1 MLRLIHARTWYLLGA
16 LMTLVVIVASLV
28 PAHDLPS
35 VSVNDKVEHISAY
48 VALAIWFGGLFTRR
62 AYLWLA
68 LGLLILGGAIEIA
81 QGLMGLGRTAD
92 VKDFLADG
100 LGVLIGLSV
109 CLAGFGH
116 WVSWIERWTRR
127 T

>member
-1 MLRLIHARTWYLLGA
+1 MVRLIHARTWYVLGVLLTLA
-16 LMTLVVIVASLV
+16 VIFVCLM
-28 PAHDLPS
+28 PARDLPS
-35 VSVNDKVEHISAY
+35 VSVNDKVEHITAY

-68 LGLLILGGAIEIA
+68 LGLLVLGGGIEIA

-100 LGVLIGLSV
+100 LGVLIGLGA
-109 CLAGFGH
+109 CLAGFEH